1 MFTLSN
7 HILEQAEFLESPN
20 FSERPKGIKPS
31 LLVIHNISLPPGQY
45 GGGFVKE
52 FFLNQLDTNIHPY
65 FKEIRDLKVS
75 SHLLVERD
83 GSVFQFVDFSKKAWH
98 AGISE
103 FEGKEECNDFSIGIE
118 LEGTD
123 TEPYDDEQ
131 YQSLTRV
138 TKCLMN
144 IYPEITKDRIVGHA
158 DIASKRKTDPGESF
172 DWSRYRSS
180 FS

>member
-7 HILEQAEFLESPN
+7 HILEQAEFIESPN
-20 FSERPKGIKPS
+20 FSERPEGITPS

-45 GGGFVKE
+45 GGSFVKE
-52 FFLNQLDTNIHPY
+52 FFLNQLDTDTHPY
-65 FKEIRDLKVS
+65 FKKIKNLKVS

-103 FEGKEECNDFSIGIE
+103 FEGKQECNDFSIGVE

-123 TEPYDDEQ
+123 TDPYSEKQ
-131 YQSLTRV
+131 Y
-138 TKCLMN
+138 
-144 IYPEITKDRIVGHA
+144 
-158 DIASKRKTDPGESF
+158 KTSNK
-172 DWSRYRSS
+172 
-180 FS
+180 